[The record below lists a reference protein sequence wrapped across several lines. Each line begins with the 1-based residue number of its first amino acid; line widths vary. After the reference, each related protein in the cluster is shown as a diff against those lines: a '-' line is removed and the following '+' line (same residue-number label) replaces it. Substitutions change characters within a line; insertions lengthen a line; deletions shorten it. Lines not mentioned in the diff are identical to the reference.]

1 MKNKILGNRNLGYIL
16 SIGIIC
22 LVISACQDDGSA
34 KELEATRTK
43 AAETAPAPG
52 ARILPTLYP
61 TRTPIPTL
69 APAETVPP
77 LPTDVPNTP
86 IAFDQ
91 IVVELSYVIPSIG
104 LERSLRANVS
114 SALELTNGTTGEAV
128 VLRDQI
134 GVIFELQQS
143 LPELSMDSL
152 PEECPGCVQLSYN
165 LPLADLQDQGWLTDT
180 QMLASLENFTA
191 SNLQPHFPEGTVVG
205 LRRSAT
211 PYRAA
216 HTLALTSDGSLW
228 HWMATDG
235 VVPDPTDAAEFS
247 DTTRSELEE
256 LNLEELADGYSGPCP
271 AGAGL
276 ETLYINLD
284 TQVKQ
289 IKFVCPELSL
299 PGNLL
304 PLYLTISDEVDELLE
319 GTFKDEPEKT
329 IPLNSLVH
337 FQSSDESK
345 MSLLNDG
352 IVSLTDSVGIVYTQT
367 LTITNIISLTT
378 VLLEDGSLNK
388 GTAVF
393 DEFPSDYLLFV
404 RGPENVYSVGWL
416 EGESPLR
423 KESLDLVEKLL
434 EELLEL
440 ALITEEVDDDESED
454 ITPSPTPRGTPE
466 S

>member
-1 MKNKILGNRNLGYIL
+1 MGYRYLASIL
-16 SIGIIC
+16 SIGLIC
-22 LVISACQDDGSA
+22 LVLSSCQDDKAPDERNGTEIRTDESA
-34 KELEATRTK
+34 S
-43 AAETAPAPG
+43 APG
-52 ARILPTLYP
+52 TRILPTLYP

-69 APAETVPP
+69 APTETGPP
-77 LPTDVPNTP
+77 LPTDVPSTP

-91 IVVELSYVIPSIG
+91 TVVELSYAIPSIG

-114 SALELTNGTTGEAV
+114 SVLELTNDTTGEAV
-128 VLRDQI
+128 ILRDQI

-143 LPELSMDSL
+143 LPELSMGSL
-152 PEECPGCVQLSYN
+152 PEECPGCVQLSYS
-165 LPLADLQDQGWLTDT
+165 LPLANLEDRGWLTDT

-191 SNLQPHFPEGTVVG
+191 ANLQPHFPDGTVLG

-211 PYRAA
+211 PFRAA

-235 VVPDPTDAAEFS
+235 VVPSPADGAEFGDS
-247 DTTRSELEE
+247 ARRELGD
-256 LNLEELADGYSGPCP
+256 LNLEELEDGYSGPCP

-276 ETLYINLD
+276 ESLYID
-284 TQVKQ
+284 SGSEVKQ

-304 PLYLTISDEVDELLE
+304 PLYLIISDQVDELLDGDFE
-319 GTFKDEPEKT
+319 DEPEKA
-329 IPLNSLVH
+329 IPLNTLVH

-352 IVSLTDSVGIVYTQT
+352 LVSLTDAVGIIYTQT

-393 DEFPSDYLLFV
+393 DEFSFDNLLFV
-404 RGPENVYSVGWL
+404 RGPESVYSIGWL
-416 EGESPLR
+416 DGESPLR
-423 KESLDLVEKLL
+423 RESMDLVEKLL
-434 EELLEL
+434 EELLEQ
-440 ALITEEVDDDESED
+440 ALSTMEALNDEGED